1 MLQIVYNSTPLWDYF
16 IDNCNKGGN
25 TRFVKLQR
33 RGSFW
38 SSPNFILRVLN
49 LCIGRFIRLE
59 HRYVIKGDLS
69 NISDNDVVIFLGIY
83 NFADL
88 MHFREMY
95 KYQHL
100 ILWLWNPVT
109 KTYRRNTFH
118 IINKLKSK
126 GFDIFTFDPNDAKK
140 YRLHLRPQF
149 TMLPIGCK
157 IDEGKYKSDVYFL
170 GQPKGREQMLEELKR
185 IYLSLGIQCD
195 FKIVYSPSDYISY
208 EDNIRN
214 VISSKCVLEICQE
227 GQHGLT
233 LRALEAMLC
242 HRKLIT
248 NNKSIV
254 KEDFYNPQN
263 IFIIGVD
270 DNQNVKDFIDSDFVV
285 GDESILKKYDFNNW
299 LNSFIEN

>member
-1 MLQIVYNSTPLWDYF
+1 
-16 IDNCNKGGN
+16 
-25 TRFVKLQR
+25 
-33 RGSFW
+33 
-38 SSPNFILRVLN
+38 
-49 LCIGRFIRLE
+49 
-59 HRYVIKGDLS
+59 
-69 NISDNDVVIFLGIY
+69 
-83 NFADL
+83 
-88 MHFREMY
+88 
-95 KYQHL
+95 
-100 ILWLWNPVT
+100 
-109 KTYRRNTFH
+109 
-118 IINKLKSK
+118 
-126 GFDIFTFDPNDAKK
+126 
-140 YRLHLRPQF
+140 
-149 TMLPIGCK
+149 
-157 IDEGKYKSDVYFL
+157 
-170 GQPKGREQMLEELKR
+170 MLEELKK

-195 FKIVYSPSDYISY
+195 FKIVYSPADYISY

-270 DNQNVKDFIDSDFVV
+270 NNQNVKDFIDSDFVV